1 MERIVLMAPNFSEGR
16 DQKIIKQILACFCS
30 RENMRIVRWQG
41 DPDHNRLGINVIG
54 EPDALCD
61 AMLEAIGTALKLI
74 DMRHHKGQHPRM
86 GAVDVI
92 PLTPLRGCT
101 LEDCNEMAHRI
112 GKCAADKYNLP
123 VFLYESSASSPDRV
137 SLAEIRRGEFEGM
150 REKLLNPQWKPDY
163 GPAEIHTTGG
173 VTAVGARDFM
183 IALNINLNTADLS
196 VAKEIA
202 KRVRYSSG
210 GFRNVKA
217 IGVELEKRRQVQ
229 VSMDLTD
236 YKKTSVY
243 TVVECV
249 RAQAARYGVSIAGC
263 QVGMLTLEMLV
274 EIARDYLNLEAL
286 DHGPFTSEQIF
297 ETYLL

>member
-16 DQKIIKQILACFCS
+16 NQETMKQILTCFS
-30 RENMRIVRWQG
+30 KRKNMRIVRWQG

-61 AMLEAIGTALKLI
+61 AMLEAIGTALELI
-74 DMRHHKGQHPRM
+74 DMRGHKGQHPRM

-112 GKCAADKYNLP
+112 GKCASARYNLP
-123 VFLYESSASSPDRV
+123 IFLYEASASSPDRV

-150 REKLLNPQWKPDY
+150 REKLQNPLWKPDY
-163 GPAEIHTTGG
+163 GPATIHTTGG
-173 VTAVGARDFM
+173 VTAIGARDFM
-183 IALNINLNTADLS
+183 IALNINLNTADLW

-249 RAQAARYGVSIAGC
+249 RAQAARYGVNIAGC

-286 DHGPFTSEQIF
+286 DQGPFTPEQIF